1 MLAPLP
7 GTDNKVTVMHRKTR
21 HLRHAF
27 VTVHPRLKSC
37 RNEGFGVTLALQGDL
52 SSAVST

>member
-7 GTDNKVTVMHRKTR
+7 RNDNKVTVMHRKTR

-27 VTVHPRLKSC
+27 VTVHPRLKPC

>member
-21 HLRHAF
+21 HLRHAL
-27 VTVHPRLKSC
+27 VTVQPRLKSC
-37 RNEGFGVTLALQGDL
+37 RSVGFSVTLALQGDL
-52 SSAVST
+52 SSAVSP